1 MTRVLCYS
9 WSERTARVAA
19 AVAGE
24 LAVEMDRIAAP
35 RVRAG
40 GLLGRLVWG
49 RAAQTGADTPIDVP
63 QVDWPRF
70 GALVLAAPVWAG
82 RVAVPMASFLRA
94 GPALP
99 ARLGLVM
106 TGADPR
112 RPAAAL
118 ADFARLTGHEPRATL
133 YVARARA
140 DRGEFAE
147 DVAEFCAALLDP
159 S

>member
-19 AVAGE
+19 AVAAE
-24 LAVEMDRIAAP
+24 LAVEMDRIVAP

-40 GLLGRLVWG
+40 GLWGMLVWG
-49 RAAQTGADTPIDVP
+49 RAARAGADTPVEVP
-63 QVDWPRF
+63 PVDWPRF

-94 GPALP
+94 HPALP
-99 ARLGLVM
+99 PRLGLVM

-112 RPAAAL
+112 RPAGAF
-118 ADFARLTGHEPRATL
+118 ADFARLAGREPLATL
-133 YVARARA
+133 YVARARVE
-140 DRGEFAE
+140 RGDFAP
-147 DVAEFCAALLDP
+147 DIAEFCAALAAGP
-159 S
+159 